1 MLVYPTGGRLS
12 GYADRAPQRFPP
24 ARKEPVPLKID
35 RLVVLAAGAS
45 LALVAPLAAQAPK
58 ASPKPA
64 AAPGKPAAAK
74 PAAPKVAAD
83 PVQEAKVK
91 ARVTEYWKERMKLN
105 LATILPYYES
115 SFRSALTPEKFT
127 VDFRRLNRFN
137 PEFLGVD
144 GVTFDSPTRAT
155 VKVKLKTKAAVLEN
169 AELVTSTD
177 EYWVLENGQ
186 WYHAAEAMIPS
197 L

>member
-1 MLVYPTGGRLS
+1 
-12 GYADRAPQRFPP
+12 
-24 ARKEPVPLKID
+24 LKID

-45 LALVAPLAAQAPK
+45 LALVAPLAAQTPK
-58 ASPKPA
+58 ASPKPV
-64 AAPGKPAAAK
+64 AAPAKPAAAK
-74 PAAPKVAAD
+74 PAAKPAVAAD

-91 ARVTEYWKERMKLN
+91 ARVGEYWKERMKLT

-115 SFRSALTPEKFT
+115 SFRTALTPEKFT
-127 VDFRRLNRFN
+127 IDFRRLNRFN
-137 PEFLGVD
+137 PQFLGVD
-144 GVTFDSPTRAT
+144 SVTFDSPSRAT
-155 VKVKLKTKAAVLEN
+155 VKVKLKTKAAVLDG

-177 EYWVLENGQ
+177 EYWVQENGE